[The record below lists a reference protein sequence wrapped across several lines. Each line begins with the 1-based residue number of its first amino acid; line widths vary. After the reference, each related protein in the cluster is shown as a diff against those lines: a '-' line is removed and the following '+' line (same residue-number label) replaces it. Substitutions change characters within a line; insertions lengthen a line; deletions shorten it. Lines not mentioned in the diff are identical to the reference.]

1 MACERLQVTRE
12 AAFARAANERVAK
25 EEETFMGSDIRR
37 RLGFAAA
44 VAIVVAACSSSGATQ
59 APATAAPA
67 TAAPATAAPATAAAA
82 STAPAASGAA
92 TCTTQPAA
100 TTINVG
106 ISGPFTGP
114 NALTGTEMKNASSM
128 AFDAINWQIGPYKI
142 NPVYIDDQSD
152 PAKGA
157 AAYEQAAVGQKII
170 AGILGWHSSVAVAQM
185 EVTAK
190 YKIPH
195 FFAMGATGVVN
206 QKFNSDK
213 AKYGYWTTK
222 GWPDPAKLTIGYVQ
236 AIEDAIA
243 AGSYKPAEKKVAI
256 YGEDTDWGRSFGK
269 GLKDQLTAKG
279 WSVVSEDYFP
289 TTQTDFSAIVSR
301 YQSDNVP
308 LIAGTTTIP
317 ASIASFLKAIDDSG
331 LKSLVVADGLGWIGD
346 WYKLSGSA
354 SDYVVDQIP
363 QFASDA
369 AKKFAT
375 DYEAKYGSKPSPS
388 AAGLS
393 YDFSNFFIKV
403 ANQALK
409 DSCEITSESL
419 YKVAQEQLWTGKLA
433 YTDGIIMS
441 NYDFASDSIPDP
453 VVGKGHY
460 IFPALQYMKGVG
472 NVVWPADVATGTLQQ
487 KP

>member
-1 MACERLQVTRE
+1 
-12 AAFARAANERVAK
+12 VA
-25 EEETFMGSDIRR
+25 G
-37 RLGFAAA
+37 LA
-44 VAIVVAACSSSGATQ
+44 VALALFASACSGSAASP
-59 APATAAPA
+59 APASPAATAAPA
-67 TAAPATAAPATAAAA
+67 ASVAPD
-82 STAPAASGAA
+82 ASGA
-92 TCTTQPAA
+92 TGCTEPAA
-100 TTINVG
+100 AEISIG
-106 ISGPFTGP
+106 IEGPFTGP
-114 NALTGTEMKNASSM
+114 NALTGEEMKNASSM
-128 AFDAINWQIGPYKI
+128 AFDGIGWKVGPYTLK
-142 NPVYIDDQSD
+142 PVYIDDQSD

-185 EVTAK
+185 EITAK

-206 QKFNSDK
+206 ETFNKDQ

-236 AIEDAIA
+236 AIEDAIT
-243 AGSYKPAEKKVAI
+243 AGTYKPAEKKVAI
-256 YGEDTDWGRSFGK
+256 YGEDTDWGRSFGT
-269 GLKDQLTAKG
+269 GLKDQLTAVG
-279 WSVVSEDYFP
+279 WTVVSEDFFP

-301 YQSDNVP
+301 YKNDNVP
-308 LIAGTTTIP
+308 LIAGTSTIP
-317 ASIASFLKAIDDSG
+317 ASIASFLKGIDDQG
-331 LKSLVVADGLGWIGD
+331 IKALVVADGLGWIGD

-369 AKKFAT
+369 AKKFAA

-393 YDFSNFFIKV
+393 YDFSNFFIKI
-403 ANQALK
+403 ANQALA
-409 DSCEITSESL
+409 DSCEITSASL
-419 YKVAQEQLWTGKLA
+419 YKVAQDQLWTGKMT

-441 NYDFASDSIPDP
+441 NYDFAPDSIPDP

-460 IFPALQYMKGVG
+460 IFPALQYMGG
-472 NVVWPADVATGTLQQ
+472 EPTVVWPAEVATGGIQQ

>member
-1 MACERLQVTRE
+1 MIRSGTRSGI
-12 AAFARAANERVAK
+12 A
-25 EEETFMGSDIRR
+25 G
-37 RLGFAAA
+37 LA
-44 VAIVVAACSSSGATQ
+44 VALALVASACSGSAATPAPATP

-67 TAAPATAAPATAAAA
+67 STAPDGSAATGCTEPAA
-82 STAPAASGAA
+82 ST
-92 TCTTQPAA
+92 
-100 TTINVG
+100 IKIG
-106 ISGPFTGP
+106 IEGPFTGP
-114 NALTGTEMKNASSM
+114 NALTGEEMKNSSAM
-128 AFDAINWQIGPYKI
+128 AFEAIGWKVGPYTI
-142 NPVYIDDQSD
+142 EPVYIDDQSD

-157 AAYEQAAVGQKII
+157 AAYEQAVVGQDII
-170 AGILGWHSSVAVAQM
+170 AGLLGWHSSVAVAQM
-185 EVTAK
+185 EITAK

-206 QKFNSDK
+206 DTFNSDRE
-213 AKYGYWTTK
+213 KYGYWTSK

-243 AGSYKPAEKKVAI
+243 AGTFSPAEKKVAV
-256 YGEDTDWGRSFGK
+256 YGEDTDWGRSFGT
-269 GLKDQLTAKG
+269 GLTEQLKAVG
-279 WSVVSEDYFP
+279 WTVVSEDFFP

-301 YQSDNVP
+301 YKNDNIP

-317 ASIASFLKAIDDSG
+317 ASIASFLKGIDDQG
-331 LKSLVVADGLGWIGD
+331 IKALVVADGLGWIGD

-369 AKKFAT
+369 AKQFAA
-375 DYEAKYGSKPSPS
+375 DYEAKYGSTPSPS

-393 YDFSNFFIKV
+393 YDFSNFFIKIM
-403 ANQALK
+403 NQALA

-419 YKVAQEQLWTGKLA
+419 YKVAQEQLWTGQLT

-441 NYDFASDSIPDP
+441 NYDYSLDTIPDP

-460 IFPALQYMKGVG
+460 IFPVLQYMGG
-472 NVVWPADVATGTLQQ
+472 EPTVVWPPEVAKGGIQQ

>member
-1 MACERLQVTRE
+1 MINTGTRFRI
-12 AAFARAANERVAK
+12 AGLAV
-25 EEETFMGSDIRR
+25 
-37 RLGFAAA
+37 AA
-44 VAIVVAACSSSGATQ
+44 VLMVSACGSGSSSPTAGASS
-59 APATAAPA
+59 APESAAP
-67 TAAPATAAPATAAAA
+67 A
-82 STAPAASGAA
+82 STAPGSSGTANCTEPAPA
-92 TCTTQPAA
+92 T
-100 TTINVG
+100 IKIG
-106 ISGPFTGP
+106 IEGPFTGP
-114 NALTGTEMKNASSM
+114 NALTGEEMKNASSM
-128 AFDAINWQIGPYKI
+128 AFDAISWKVGPYTI
-142 NPVYIDDQSD
+142 EPVYIDDQSD

-157 AAYEQAAVGQKII
+157 AAYEQAVAGQKII

-206 QKFNSDK
+206 EKFNSNQ
-213 AKYGYWTTK
+213 AKYGYWTSK

-236 AIEDAIA
+236 AIEDAIT
-243 AGSYKPAEKKVAI
+243 AGSYTPAEKKVAI
-256 YGEDTDWGRSFGK
+256 YGEDTDWGRSFGT
-269 GLKDQLTAKG
+269 GLEDQLKAVG
-279 WSVVSEDYFP
+279 WTVVSEDYFP

-301 YQSDNVP
+301 YKNDNIP

-317 ASIASFLKAIDDSG
+317 ASIASFLKAVDDAG
-331 LKSLVVADGLGWIGD
+331 VKALVVADGLGWIGD
-346 WYKLSGSA
+346 WYKLSGTA
-354 SDYVVDQIP
+354 SNYVVDQIP

-369 AKKFAT
+369 AQKFAT

-393 YDFSNFFIKV
+393 FDFSNFFIKIM
-403 ANQALK
+403 NQTLA

-419 YKVAQEQLWTGKLA
+419 YKTAQEQLWTGKLT

-441 NYDFASDSIPDP
+441 NYDYSQDSIPDP

-460 IFPALQYMKGVG
+460 IFPALQYMDG
-472 NVVWPADVATGTLQQ
+472 NPTVVWPPEVAKGVIQQ

>member
-1 MACERLQVTRE
+1 MIR
-12 AAFARAANERVAK
+12 
-25 EEETFMGSDIRR
+25 DIRR
-37 RLGFAAA
+37 RVGFVAAAA
-44 VAIVVAACSSSGATQ
+44 VMVAACSGTAATP
-59 APATAAPA
+59 APATPAAATPA
-67 TAAPATAAPATAAAA
+67 AATPAAA
-82 STAPAASGAA
+82 SGAPAASGAA
-92 TCTTQPAA
+92 ACTTPAA
-100 TTINVG
+100 STINIG

-114 NALTGTEMKNASSM
+114 NALTGEEMKNASSM
-128 AFDAINWQIGPYKI
+128 AFDAINWQVGPYKI

-206 QKFNSDK
+206 EKFKSDQ
-213 AKYGYWTTK
+213 AKYGYWATK

-243 AGSYKPAEKKVAI
+243 AGSFKPAEKKVAI
-256 YGEDTDWGRSFGK
+256 YGEDTDWGRSFGA
-269 GLKDQLTAKG
+269 GLKAQLGAVG
-279 WSVVSEDYFP
+279 WTVVSEDYFP

-301 YQSDNVP
+301 YKNDNVP

-317 ASIASFLKAIDDSG
+317 ASISSFLKAIDDTG
-331 LKSLVVADGLGWIGD
+331 IKSLVVADGLGWIGD

-363 QFASDA
+363 QFASAA
-369 AKKFAT
+369 AKKFAA

-393 YDFSNFFIKV
+393 FDFSNFFIKIM
-403 ANQALK
+403 NQTLA
-409 DSCEITSESL
+409 DQCEITSETL
-419 YKVAQEQLWTGKLA
+419 YKTAQDQLWTGKLT

-441 NYDFASDSIPDP
+441 NYDYSPDTIPDP

-460 IFPALQYMKGVG
+460 IFPALQYMGG
-472 NVVWPADVATGTLQQ
+472 QATVVWPADVATGTLQQ

>member
-1 MACERLQVTRE
+1 VIRSGTR
-12 AAFARAANERVAK
+12 FRAI
-25 EEETFMGSDIRR
+25 G
-37 RLGFAAA
+37 LA
-44 VAIVVAACSSSGATQ
+44 VALALVAGACSGTAATP
-59 APATAAPA
+59 APA
-67 TAAPATAAPATAAAA
+67 
-82 STAPAASGAA
+82 S
-92 TCTTQPAA
+92 PAA
-100 TTINVG
+100 TTAASGGTGACTEPAAATIKVG
-106 ISGPFTGP
+106 IEGPFTGP
-114 NALTGTEMKNASSM
+114 NALTGEEMKNASSM
-128 AFDAINWQIGPYKI
+128 AFEAIGWKVGPYTI
-142 NPVYIDDQSD
+142 EPVYIDDQSD

-157 AAYEQAAVGQKII
+157 AAYEQAAVGQKIT

-185 EVTAK
+185 EITAK

-206 QKFNSDK
+206 ETFNKDA

-243 AGSYKPAEKKVAI
+243 AGTFKPAEKKVAI
-256 YGEDTDWGRSFGK
+256 YGEDTDWGRSFGG
-269 GLKDQLTAKG
+269 GLKEQLAAVG
-279 WSVVSEDYFP
+279 WTVVSEDFFP
-289 TTQTDFSAIVSR
+289 VTQTDFSAIVSR
-301 YQSDNVP
+301 YKNDNVP

-317 ASIASFLKAIDDSG
+317 ASIASFLKGIDDAG
-331 LKSLVVADGLGWIGD
+331 IKALVVADGLGWIGD

-363 QFASDA
+363 QFASDG
-369 AKKFAT
+369 AKKFAA

-393 YDFSNFFIKV
+393 YDFSNFFIEIMNKTLEEQC
-403 ANQALK
+403 A
-409 DSCEITSESL
+409 ITSETL
-419 YKVAQEQLWTGKLA
+419 YKTAQDQLWTGKLT

-441 NYDFASDSIPDP
+441 NYDFAADSIPDP

-460 IFPALQYMKGVG
+460 IFPALQYKGG
-472 NVVWPADVATGTLQQ
+472 EATVVWPAEVATGGITQ

>member
-1 MACERLQVTRE
+1 MVR
-12 AAFARAANERVAK
+12 
-25 EEETFMGSDIRR
+25 DIRR
-37 RLGFAAA
+37 RLAFAAA
-44 VAIVVAACSSSGATQ
+44 VALVVAACSGSASTPAPATQ
-59 APATAAPA
+59 AAPTAAPA
-67 TAAPATAAPATAAAA
+67 ASEPAASSPTGCTEPAPAT
-82 STAPAASGAA
+82 
-92 TCTTQPAA
+92 
-100 TTINVG
+100 IKIG
-106 ISGPFTGP
+106 IEGPFTGP
-114 NALTGTEMKNASSM
+114 NALTGEEMKNASSM
-128 AFDAINWQIGPYKI
+128 AFDAIGWKVGPYSI
-142 NPVYIDDQSD
+142 EPVYIDDQSD

-170 AGILGWHSSVAVAQM
+170 AGVLGWHSSVAVAQM

-206 QKFNSDK
+206 EKFKGDQ

-243 AGSYKPAEKKVAI
+243 AGSFTPAEKKVAI
-256 YGEDTDWGRSFGK
+256 YGEDTDWGRSFGA
-269 GLKDQLTAKG
+269 GLKDQLGAVG
-279 WSVVSEDYFP
+279 WTVVSEDFFP

-301 YQSDNVP
+301 YKNDNVP
-308 LIAGTTTIP
+308 LIAGTSTIP
-317 ASIASFLKAIDDSG
+317 ASIASFLKAVDDAG
-331 LKSLVVADGLGWIGD
+331 IKSLVVADGLGWIGD

-369 AKKFAT
+369 AKKFAA

-393 YDFSNFFIKV
+393 YDFSNFFIKIMEE
-403 ANQALK
+403 ALA

-419 YKVAQEQLWTGKLA
+419 YKIAQDKLWTGTLA

-441 NYDFASDSIPDP
+441 NYDFGPDSIPDP

-460 IFPALQYMKGVG
+460 IFPALQYNGG
-472 NVVWPADVATGTLQQ
+472 EATVVWPADVAAGTLQE